1 MDLSPV
7 QQQAFRAAT
16 YQLLRPRDPIRAVD
30 RGTQRIGRD
39 PAWRMSRSLHKLS
52 RDPGIAQ
59 RRALNRL
66 ANPRH
71 LSI

>member
-7 QQQAFRAAT
+7 QQQAFHAAA

-30 RGTQRIGRD
+30 KGTHRLSRD
-39 PAWRMSRSLHKLS
+39 PARRISKSLRKLS

-71 LSI
+71 LSV